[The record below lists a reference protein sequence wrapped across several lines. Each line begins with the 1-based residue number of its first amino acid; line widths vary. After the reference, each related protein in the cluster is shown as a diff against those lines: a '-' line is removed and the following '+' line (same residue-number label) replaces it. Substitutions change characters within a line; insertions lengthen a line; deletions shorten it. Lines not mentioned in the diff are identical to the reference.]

1 MTKITFSHKTLETIV
16 YQLLDKNQIT
26 PEICDDLITC
36 IQNTPSN
43 NIY

>member
-1 MTKITFSHKTLETIV
+1 MTKITASQKTLETIV

-26 PEICDDLITC
+26 PETCDDLITC
-36 IQNTPSN
+36 IKNTPSL